1 MAKNYVQAGNTI
13 AIHNTTQHR
22 IKSGQLVFV
31 GKVATVALTDI
42 AIKSVGDGITEGVF
56 LLNKKAGITLKA
68 GTVALVKNN
77 EVVEAEGMPAGMVW
91 QDVEASDS
99 TIAVKL
105 NVGMPKHE

>member
-13 AIHNTTQHR
+13 AIHNTTQHV

-31 GKVATVALTDI
+31 GKIATVALTDI

-56 LLNKKAGITLKA
+56 LLNKKTGITLKA
-68 GTVALVKNN
+68 GSVALIKNN
-77 EVVEAEGMPAGMVW
+77 EVVDAEGMPAGMVW
-91 QDVEASDS
+91 QDVEVSDS

-105 NVGMPKHE
+105 NVGIPKHE